1 MSHVLVKIGE
11 KGYTTDVTF
20 GEHQIVADEP
30 IELGGEDQ
38 GMSPLPLLLSSL
50 GSCMA
55 MTMRMYANRK
65 KWSLEGAEVR
75 LIAEVRKSGLQ
86 QTTYIRCHVKLQG
99 NLNDEQKRRI
109 FEIADK
115 CPIKKILSNPVV
127 VDSNLLHIK

>member
-1 MSHVLVKIGE
+1 MSHVTVKLSG

-20 GEHQIVADEP
+20 GKHHLVADEP
-30 IELGGEDQ
+30 EELGGEDR

-65 KWSLEGAEVR
+65 DWPLEGAEVR

-86 QTTYIRCHVKLQG
+86 QTTYIRSHIKLLG
-99 NLNDEQKRRI
+99 SLTAEQKRRI
-109 FEIADK
+109 FEISEK
-115 CPIKKILSNPVV
+115 CPIKRVLSNPVV
-127 VDSNLLHIK
+127 VDNNLLDVR